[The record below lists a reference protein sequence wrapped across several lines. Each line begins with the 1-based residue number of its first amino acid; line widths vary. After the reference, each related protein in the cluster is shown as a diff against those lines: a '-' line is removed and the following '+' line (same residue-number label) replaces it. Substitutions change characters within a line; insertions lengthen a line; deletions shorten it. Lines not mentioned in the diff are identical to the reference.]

1 MRPLHLALVLL
12 LAVAAGF
19 WFYSGQLRDRYQ
31 EPASRYLATA
41 LTDISRW
48 EPAAIEFHL
57 APEAR
62 AVIDAKQLGALAER
76 YRELGRFERL
86 ESLEF
91 ARISA
96 LAPLLG
102 GERLLNYGGDIRFAN
117 GRAHLTAT
125 LVERDGE
132 LRLYNFNLSSPQ
144 TGADGQ

>member
-1 MRPLHLALVLL
+1 LRPLHLALALL
-12 LAVAAGF
+12 LAAAAGF

-31 EPASRYLATA
+31 EPASRYLAVA

-48 EPAAIEFHL
+48 QPEAVEYHL

-62 AVIDAKQLGALAER
+62 AVISAEQLTALAAR
-76 YRELGRFERL
+76 YRELGRFENL
-86 ESLEF
+86 DNLEF

-102 GERLLNYGGDIRFAN
+102 GERLLNYGGDVRFAN
-117 GRAHLTAT
+117 GQAHLTAT
-125 LVERDGE
+125 LVERDGQ

-144 TGADGQ
+144 GGDDGR